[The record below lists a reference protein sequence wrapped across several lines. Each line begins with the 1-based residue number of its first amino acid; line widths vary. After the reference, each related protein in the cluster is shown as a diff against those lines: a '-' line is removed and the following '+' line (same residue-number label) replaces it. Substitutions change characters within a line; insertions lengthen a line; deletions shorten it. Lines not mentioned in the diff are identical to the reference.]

1 MKVFRYLLT
10 GQRDDVQAVSDL
22 DIYKRILS
30 HEDGY
35 QRRHRQTQPGHPIKA
50 RQWPTRS
57 RRYHATI
64 HLVRHDERF
73 SRGVA

>member
-1 MKVFRYLLT
+1 MSLLRFLLT
-10 GQRDDVQAVSDL
+10 GQRDDVSSLSDL

-35 QRRHRQTQPGHPIKA
+35 QRRHRQTQPGHPKKA
-50 RQWPTRS
+50 QQWPARS

-64 HLVRHDERF
+64 KLVEHAERF
-73 SRGVA
+73 GRAS